1 MCDGCDTG
9 PICGTRWKCCQCND
23 FDLCTQCYM
32 SDKHNIEHGFW
43 QICQKDGPLIDT
55 TPRSTA
61 TKVTSRGMCPGAMVV
76 RGFDWDWGDQD
87 GKIRNYFKSVHAVVK
102 YGQ

>member
-1 MCDGCDTG
+1 
-9 PICGTRWKCCQCND
+9 
-23 FDLCTQCYM
+23 M

-43 QICQKDGPLIDT
+43 RIHKEDDPLIDM

-61 TKVTSRGMCPGAMVV
+61 TKVISRGICPSAMVV

-87 GKIRNYFKSVHAVVK
+87 GKKQPFSC
-102 YGQ
+102 